1 MTLEI
6 LLALPVGD
14 KTFFYK
20 RKILEKNKPKIG
32 QIVKVKFRNKKQ
44 IGIVL
49 KIPKKININKKLL
62 EIESSYENYFFN
74 EEIIESINFLSK
86 YTCNSLS
93 IILKNFLS
101 GFKENL
107 KRLELV
113 DYNHKFKLPT
123 LSDEQKKALSSINK
137 KIQNSF
143 NVISLYGVT
152 GSGKTRVYMNIV
164 KEKLKKKF
172 QCLILVPE
180 IILTKEWVNEI
191 FDDFGIVAEIY
202 HSSIKASKKEKIWN
216 HIILNKSI
224 LIIGTRSSL
233 FLPFKNLGI
242 IVVDEEHDPSYK
254 QEDKLIINARDFAII
269 RAKNSNCPIILSSA
283 TPSIENVYNCKKKK
297 F

>member
-20 RKILEKNKPKIG
+20 RKILEKKKPKVG

-44 IGIVL
+44 IGIVF
-49 KIPKKININKKLL
+49 KIPPKININKKLL
-62 EIESSYENYFFN
+62 EIESCYENYFFN
-74 EEIIESINFLSK
+74 EEIIESIKFLSK

-93 IILKNFLS
+93 MILKNFLS

-107 KRLELV
+107 KKLELE
-113 DYNHKFKLPT
+113 DYNHKFKHPT
-123 LSDEQKKALSSINK
+123 LSDEQNNALSSINK
-137 KIQNSF
+137 KVQKSF

-202 HSSIKASKKEKIWN
+202 HSSIKASKKAKIWN
-216 HIILNKSI
+216 QCQFCN
-224 LIIGTRSSL
+224 
-233 FLPFKNLGI
+233 
-242 IVVDEEHDPSYK
+242 
-254 QEDKLIINARDFAII
+254 
-269 RAKNSNCPIILSSA
+269 
-283 TPSIENVYNCKKKK
+283 
-297 F
+297 

>member
-6 LLALPVGD
+6 LLALPVSD

-20 RKILEKNKPKIG
+20 RKVLEKNKPKIG

-49 KIPKKININKKLL
+49 KIPQKININKKLL

-107 KRLELV
+107 KKLELV
-113 DYNHKFKLPT
+113 NYNHKFKLPT

-137 KIQNSF
+137 KAQNTF

-164 KEKLKKKF
+164 K
-172 QCLILVPE
+172 
-180 IILTKEWVNEI
+180 
-191 FDDFGIVAEIY
+191 
-202 HSSIKASKKEKIWN
+202 
-216 HIILNKSI
+216 
-224 LIIGTRSSL
+224 
-233 FLPFKNLGI
+233 
-242 IVVDEEHDPSYK
+242 
-254 QEDKLIINARDFAII
+254 
-269 RAKNSNCPIILSSA
+269 
-283 TPSIENVYNCKKKK
+283 
-297 F
+297 